1 MPLVDTPPWTADM
14 PDAAAR
20 PPLLVD
26 AECDVL
32 VIGGGI
38 AGLAS
43 AWYAAQAGRSVMLL
57 EAHRVG
63 SGVTGHTTAKV
74 SALQGLAYRTLSRR
88 HGSYVARQYADAQRA
103 GLHALCDLVA
113 GESID
118 CELERRPAYTYAGA
132 DRSRSVLESEARAA
146 EQAGLEVTLERDLP
160 VPFEVAGGVR
170 LADQAQVNPGLLM
183 RGWLDAALRR
193 GVRVHE
199 HTRVVALHHRG
210 DLRVETEGGH
220 TVRACDVVVATH
232 YPVFDRA
239 LLFPR
244 VSVSR
249 EFAVSAPSTHSVDG
263 MYYGIGGA
271 PSVRGWRDRLV
282 FSGQMFRPGSQA
294 QEQALAQLERDAH
307 EAFPAL
313 GPIDARWAAQDVSS
327 HDRLPYVGRML
338 ASTSHVHVATGFG
351 GWGMTNGVAA
361 GLAIA
366 GRIAGD
372 RPDWARFLDPSRT
385 MLPGGVPGLVKEQAT
400 VSRELVSG
408 LLPGHTDGELDP
420 QTLTPG
426 AGTVARVDG
435 RECAVSRADDGTVH
449 VVGARCTH
457 LGCLVS
463 YNAPEQTWECGCHG
477 SRFAQD
483 GTVLS
488 GPATRPLR
496 RHDGASVDDR
506 RP

>member
-1 MPLVDTPPWTADM
+1 VLGADT
-14 PDAAAR
+14 
-20 PPLLVD
+20 
-26 AECDVL
+26 ECDV
-32 VIGGGI
+32 VVVGGGI
-38 AGLAS
+38 AGLAT
-43 AWYAAQAGRSVMLL
+43 AWYAARSGRSVVLL

-88 HGSYVARQYADAQRA
+88 HGGHVAATYAAAQVA
-103 GLHALCDLVA
+103 GLHALCDLVT
-113 GESID
+113 GEDID
-118 CELERRPAYTYAGA
+118 CELERRPAYTYAGP
-132 DRSRSVLESEARAA
+132 DRSLAVLESEARAA
-146 EQAGLEVTLERDLP
+146 ERAGLPVILERDVPAPFP
-160 VPFEVAGGVR
+160 VVGAVR
-170 LADQAQVNPGLLM
+170 LDDQAQVNPGMLM
-183 RGWLDAALRR
+183 RGWLQAALRG

-199 HTRVVALHHRG
+199 HTRVVALHERG
-210 DLRVETEGGH
+210 GLRVETEAGH
-220 TVRACDVVVATH
+220 EVRARDVVVATH

-249 EFAVSAPSTHSVDG
+249 EFAIAAPMARDGGLDG
-263 MYYGIGGA
+263 MYYGLGNA
-271 PSVRGWRDRLV
+271 PSVRPWRDRLV
-282 FSGQMFRPGSQA
+282 FSGRMFRPGSRA
-294 QEQALAQLERDAH
+294 QEESLLQLERDAH
-307 EAFPAL
+307 SCFPAL
-313 GPIDARWAAQDVSS
+313 GPVDARWAAQDVNS
-327 HDRLPYVGRML
+327 HDKLPYVGRML

-372 RPDWARFLDPSRT
+372 RPGWARFFEPSRT
-385 MLPGGVPGLVKEQAT
+385 LLPGGLPALAKEQAT
-400 VSRELVSG
+400 VAKELVSG
-408 LLPGHTDGELDP
+408 FLPGHTDGELDP
-420 QTLTPG
+420 QTLAPG
-426 AGTVARVDG
+426 EGTVAKVAGNER
-435 RECAVSRADDGTVH
+435 AVSRAEDGTVH

-463 YNAPEQTWECGCHG
+463 YNRPEQTWECGCHG

-496 RHDGASVDDR
+496 AHQPPPASQG
-506 RP
+506 